1 MKFFLLLCLLA
12 LSLSAQENY
21 EIQTYAADTMDKG
34 KTMIELHSN
43 FAFQGQ
49 KKSVEGQRPTN
60 HALRETLEITH
71 GFNDWFET
79 GFYVFTS
86 YNPGYG
92 YQWVGDHIR
101 PRVRIPEA
109 WKWPVGL
116 SLSGEIGYQ
125 RASHSPDTWSVEIRP
140 IVDKDIGRL
149 YIAFNPTF
157 GRALHGPGVRD
168 GFVFSPN
175 VKASVKT
182 IKKAAL
188 GFEYY
193 GGLGPVGRF
202 DPYVEQEHQFIPTI
216 DLDLGD
222 KWEFNFGVG
231 VGVTRNTEHLLVKMI
246 IGRKVSFFAKK

>member
-1 MKFFLLLCLLA
+1 MKFLFLLCA
-12 LSLSAQENY
+12 LGVSLSAQENY
-21 EIQTYAADTMDKG
+21 EIQTYGSDTMEKG
-34 KTMIELHSN
+34 KTMIELHTN
-43 FAFQGQ
+43 FAFEGQ
-49 KKSVEGQRPTN
+49 KKIVDGQRPTN

-125 RASHSPDTWSVEIRP
+125 RASYSPDTWNFEIRP

-149 YIAFNPTF
+149 YIAFNPAV
-157 GRALHGPGVRD
+157 GRAFHGPGIRN
-168 GFVFSPN
+168 GFIFSPN
-175 VKASVKT
+175 AKASVKT
-182 IKKAAL
+182 IRKAAIGL
-188 GFEYY
+188 EYY

-202 DPYVEQEHQFIPTI
+202 DPYVEQGHQFIPTI
-216 DLDLGD
+216 DLDFGD

-231 VGVTRNTEHLLVKMI
+231 VGITRTTEHLLVKMI
-246 IGRKVSFFAKK
+246 IGRKVSFFSKT